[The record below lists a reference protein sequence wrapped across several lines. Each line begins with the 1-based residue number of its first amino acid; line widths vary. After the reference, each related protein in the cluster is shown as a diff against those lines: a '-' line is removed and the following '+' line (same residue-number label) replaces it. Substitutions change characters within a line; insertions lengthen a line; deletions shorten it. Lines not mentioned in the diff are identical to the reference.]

1 MELRFG
7 VKESSMQMHLAINVR
22 ISEELGGEVL
32 WEVAHDSKLEL
43 AGDFSQ
49 QKPEQRPANAKPN
62 NQRTLNRRTAQEQL
76 LGCLG
81 LAEPKPCTLNFKLRI
96 QTTPKLQKRYSST

>member
-43 AGDFSQ
+43 AGDFRNKNRSNDQ
-49 QKPEQRPANAKPN
+49 QTRN
-62 NQRTLNRRTAQEQL
+62 L
-76 LGCLG
+76 
-81 LAEPKPCTLNFKLRI
+81 
-96 QTTPKLQKRYSST
+96 TTSER